1 MEESIRSRIDDIL
14 SKTQPSLGG
23 ARIKL
28 REIREGIVIIDYD
41 KALANPSCHV
51 NRTQTTEELVA
62 EILEDD
68 LRAVVP
74 NFEKVIVIEEG
85 ESPYDP

>member
-1 MEESIRSRIDDIL
+1 MNESIRSKIDDIL
-14 SKTQPSLGG
+14 SKTEPSLGG
-23 ARIKL
+23 ARVKL
-28 REIREGIVIIDYD
+28 REVREGIVIIDYC
-41 KALANPSCHV
+41 KAPANPSCHV

-85 ESPYDP
+85 VAL